1 MVIQSF
7 IEFSTINDNNIS
19 NAFSPK
25 EISSLGSIIQS
36 RPINLIF
43 SMTVGSMLNWKI
55 VETNQPG
62 VNGFDN
68 VKSQKKPP
76 LSVWLYLSI
85 TSRDKRY
92 LRPNIWGDGES

>member
-1 MVIQSF
+1 MSCSTKLTTKGIKTYNPLTNTDIVKLLFCPKQNYGYGNYKKLIETDMVIQSF

-43 SMTVGSMLNWKI
+43 SMTVGY
-55 VETNQPG
+55 
-62 VNGFDN
+62 N
-68 VKSQKKPP
+68 VK
-76 LSVWLYLSI
+76 LE
-85 TSRDKRY
+85 
-92 LRPNIWGDGES
+92 N